1 MVINKPTM
9 FKETAVEKLI
19 EYIRALPAD
28 EQKIIAKKIGAKEKK
43 TKTTTG
49 KKPKKKLL
57 EFIAYTKTLPTRLPK
72 NYKFDREEANE
83 R

>member
-1 MVINKPTM
+1 M

-19 EYIRALPAD
+19 EYIRALPEA
-28 EQKIIAKKIGAKEKK
+28 EQKIIARKISTGKKAAK
-43 TKTTTG
+43 G
-49 KKPKKKLL
+49 NSSKKPKKKLM
-57 EFIAYTKTLPTRLPK
+57 EFIAYTKKLPTRLPK